1 MTMPDS
7 RPYILVV
14 EDNKITAKLMRRYL
28 EANGFEAEEVYDG
41 LQALARI
48 KERKPDAILMDVMMP
63 KLDGFGT
70 VQAIRTDAATK
81 DIPVAIITALNDTAT
96 QVRAVECGADDF
108 LTKPIEE
115 KLIITKARV
124 LTSLTRHRK
133 QIDAYRSI
141 INALLQGRRN
151 EVEEDLRQEGFDLP

>member
-1 MTMPDS
+1 MDE

-41 LQALARI
+41 LQALEKC
-48 KERKPDAILMDVMMP
+48 KERIPDAILMDVMMP

-70 VQAIRTDAATK
+70 VQALRTDEATK
-81 DIPVAIITALNDTAT
+81 HIPVAIITALNDVAT
-96 QVRAVECGADDF
+96 QVRAVESGADDF

-124 LTSLTRHRK
+124 LTSLTHHRR
-133 QIDAYRSI
+133 QLDHYRSI
-141 INALLQGRRN
+141 ITALLEGRQS
-151 EVEEDLRQEGFDLP
+151 EVADALRAEGFDLP

>member
-1 MTMPDS
+1 MSEP

-41 LQALARI
+41 LQALDKV

-70 VQAIRTDAATK
+70 VQALRTNEATR
-81 DIPVAIITALNDTAT
+81 DIPVAIITALNDVAT
-96 QVRAVECGADDF
+96 QVRAVESGADDF

-115 KLIITKARV
+115 KLVITKARV
-124 LTSLTRHRK
+124 LTSLTRHRR
-133 QIDAYRSI
+133 QIERYRGI

-151 EVEEDLRQEGFDLP
+151 EVEGDLLDEGFDTP

>member
-1 MTMPDS
+1 MPDT

-41 LQALARI
+41 LQALERV
-48 KERKPDAILMDVMMP
+48 KERKPDAIMMDVMMP

-70 VQAIRTDAATK
+70 VQALRTDESTK
-81 DIPVAIITALNDTAT
+81 DIPVAIITALNDVAT
-96 QVRAVECGADDF
+96 QVRAVESGADDF

-124 LTSLTRHRK
+124 LTSLTDHRRK
-133 QIDAYRSI
+133 MNRYRSMI
-141 INALLQGRRN
+141 TALLEGRRSDIEN
-151 EVEEDLRQEGFDLP
+151 DLRDEGFDLP